1 MARGLAFKTLFYA
14 GSAGFVLLAPFYAAV
29 GRDALIPHVR
39 RWVRFHDWCCR
50 ALLGVAY
57 RIEGEL
63 PREPVLIAM
72 KHEAMYETVQSLLL
86 LDRPAPVFKRE
97 LMKIPIWGRALRSYG
112 GIVVDRDAGAKALR
126 AMLAEAKELI
136 AEGRPILIFPEGTR
150 VPHGESPPLKSGL
163 AGLYRM
169 LGLPVVPIACDSGRF
184 LPKHGPKRPGVV
196 TFRVGETI
204 PAGLPREKIEAR
216 VHAAINA
223 LNPAHSRS
231 DEI

>member
-1 MARGLAFKTLFYA
+1 MLRGLLFKAVFYP
-14 GSAGFVLLAPFYAAV
+14 GSAVFVLLAPLFALA
-29 GRDALIPHVR
+29 GRPVLARHVR

-50 ALLGVAY
+50 ALLGVDY
-57 RIEGEL
+57 RVEGEL
-63 PREPVLIAM
+63 PRTPVLVAM
-72 KHEAMYETVQSLLL
+72 KHESMYETLQSVLL
-86 LDRPAPVFKRE
+86 LDRPAPVLKRE
-97 LMKIPIWGRALRSYG
+97 LMKIPVWGSAVRSYG

-126 AMLAEAKELI
+126 AMMTEAKALI

-150 VPHGESPPLKSGL
+150 VPHGQSPELKSGL

-184 LPKHGPKRPGVV
+184 LPRRGPKRPGVV

-204 PAGLPREKIEAR
+204 PPGLPREEVEAR

-223 LNPAHSRS
+223 LN
-231 DEI
+231 